1 MNRLKELREDRDLF
15 QKDIA
20 KLIHIDQSNYS
31 KYELEKI
38 NITIETLHLLAD
50 FYNTSIDYILY
61 RTDVRKAYP
70 KSIVNE
76 KTAQLNYAVFYI
88 SNKLNW
94 LVSGK
99 LPNTPKLL
107 SLSIVVPFTW
117 PRKPKSSIL

>member
-1 MNRLKELREDRDLF
+1 MNRLKELREDHDLY

-38 NITIETLHLLAD
+38 NIPIETLHLLAD

-70 KSIVNE
+70 KSILNE
-76 KTAQLNYAVFYI
+76 KTAQMN
-88 SNKLNW
+88 
-94 LVSGK
+94 
-99 LPNTPKLL
+99 
-107 SLSIVVPFTW
+107 
-117 PRKPKSSIL
+117 